1 MIAVASV
8 LSRAQTGQAYRFR
21 RTVDGHKVDDVF
33 RRRSGGSDHLAVGG
47 QTVRVRRDCD
57 DRVRR
62 FVRDDAVA
70 VAVAA
75 EKSDDFPVVLPRK
88 IAGNGNIVPRP
99 RRSAGSGVAG
109 LIQKCRQNPAQHRR
123 VSGACCA
130 DRRSAQLPNPALR
143 QEHRSEGS

>member
-8 LSRAQTGQAYRFR
+8 LSPAQTGQAYRFR

-70 VAVAA
+70 V
-75 EKSDDFPVVLPRK
+75 F
-88 IAGNGNIVPRP
+88 
-99 RRSAGSGVAG
+99 
-109 LIQKCRQNPAQHRR
+109 RR
-123 VSGACCA
+123 VSAEYHDAALPVGTARHAGTDVYPVGAA
-130 DRRSAQLPNPALR
+130 A
-143 QEHRSEGS
+143 

>member
-8 LSRAQTGQAYRFR
+8 LSLAQTGQAYRFR

-57 DRVRR
+57 DRIRR
-62 FVRDDAVA
+62 FSRDDAVA
-70 VAVAA
+70 VAVSA
-75 EKSDDFPVVLPRK
+75 EESDVFPVVLPRK

-99 RRSAGSGVAG
+99 RRSAGAGVAG
-109 LIQKCRQNPAQHRR
+109 LIQKCRQNPAQYRHIPDL
-123 VSGACCA
+123 G
-130 DRRSAQLPNPALR
+130 
-143 QEHRSEGS
+143 

>member
-8 LSRAQTGQAYRFR
+8 LSPAQTGQAYRFR

-47 QTVRVRRDCD
+47 QTVRVRCD
-57 DRVRR
+57 RNDRIRR

-70 VAVAA
+70 VAVSA
-75 EKSDDFPVVLPRK
+75 EESDDFPVVLPRK

-99 RRSAGSGVAG
+99 RRSAGAGIAG
-109 LIQKCRQNPAQHRR
+109 LIQKCRQNPAQYRHIP
-123 VSGACCA
+123 G
-130 DRRSAQLPNPALR
+130 L
-143 QEHRSEGS
+143 G